1 MFSACDKVIVNFI
14 WRHIRSLTLDLNL
27 SLGSDCISAPQGFPG
42 LIHSTETLS
51 LDTQLCFMS
60 VFFNLGEKKSQT
72 LWGFRESSCWEEFS
86 HMKEQLDEMNI
97 PSRPGCC
104 FRYSYRH
111 TAGRRLNK
119 HYSIVKNM
127 TLRSSSSAAVTP
139 PNHSAVRFCLHV
151 CFNSKTFSFGLSPS
165 LQMVFFC
172 LRMYIYT
179 LSRLI

>member
-1 MFSACDKVIVNFI
+1 
-14 WRHIRSLTLDLNL
+14 
-27 SLGSDCISAPQGFPG
+27 
-42 LIHSTETLS
+42 
-51 LDTQLCFMS
+51 
-60 VFFNLGEKKSQT
+60 
-72 LWGFRESSCWEEFS
+72 
-86 HMKEQLDEMNI
+86 MKEQLDEMNI

-151 CFNSKTFSFGLSPS
+151 CFNSKTFSFGRSPS

-172 LRMYIYT
+172 LHMYTYT
-179 LSRLI
+179 LSRLIYKINHLENIYLHFSTISCSRSEREECFS